1 MRLVSIVAI
10 VLVCVSIAVAQNKN
24 SDRCV
29 VQALDITGKKLD
41 ELRDI
46 PEKNLG
52 SFDTVMAEEELTTRV
67 YRLPKTKLF
76 VIASVWYTDES
87 MAMKSGA
94 ESVSLELSISK
105 SRRRDLFNV
114 EHYADSEVPLH
125 GFEVARVTTMAKAAG
140 KKFVVTME
148 CRRKE
153 R

>member
-10 VLVCVSIAVAQNKN
+10 VLVCASIAVAQSKN

-29 VQALDITGKKLD
+29 VQALDITGKKVD
-41 ELRDI
+41 ELRDVPGI
-46 PEKNLG
+46 SLG
-52 SFDTVMAEEELTTRV
+52 SFDTVIAEEELTTRV

-76 VIASVWYTDES
+76 VIASAWYTDES

-94 ESVSLELSISK
+94 ESVSLELLISK
-105 SRRRDLFNV
+105 RRRRDFFNV
-114 EHYADSEVPLH
+114 EHYADSELPIH
-125 GFEVARVTTMAKAAG
+125 GFEVARVTTLAKAAG
-140 KKFVVTME
+140 KKFIVVME